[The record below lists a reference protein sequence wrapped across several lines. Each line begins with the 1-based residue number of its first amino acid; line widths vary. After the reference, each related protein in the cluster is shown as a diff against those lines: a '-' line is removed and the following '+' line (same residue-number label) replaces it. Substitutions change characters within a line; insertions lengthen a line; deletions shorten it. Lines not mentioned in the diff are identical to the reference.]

1 MRHNVLVY
9 LNYFYDEN
17 IKDHDRLW
25 RTKVVFWNFLNTIY
39 EIFVFSEIVVF
50 LPEKH
55 FGKKFGQNQNF
66 SYVIRH
72 EVKTF
77 LSTIQSPFPLFLLLS
92 PALCFSSSSP
102 FYLPMIRDIQI
113 VLGEALMRHRGLR
126 NFFWWESNFEQDFQW
141 LKYFPQLFRYFN
153 YTKIQQVRVFYHSLW
168 KIWCKRTWE
177 TSLSVWERFSFGGGG
192 GRDQQ
197 AGHLM
202 SCGN

>member
-17 IKDHDRLW
+17 IKDHDLFW

-77 LSTIQSPFPLFLLLS
+77 LSTNTKSISIISAVIPCPMLFFFFSVLLANDQGYPDRARRGFNEAQGSKKLFLMREQLRARF
-92 PALCFSSSSP
+92 PVVEIFSATV
-102 FYLPMIRDIQI
+102 QI
-113 VLGEALMRHRGLR
+113 
-126 NFFWWESNFEQDFQW
+126 FQ
-141 LKYFPQLFRYFN
+141 L
-153 YTKIQQVRVFYHSLW
+153 H
-168 KIWCKRTWE
+168 
-177 TSLSVWERFSFGGGG
+177 
-192 GRDQQ
+192 
-197 AGHLM
+197 
-202 SCGN
+202 

>member
-1 MRHNVLVY
+1 MRSDSLLLLKQEYSAAFLCWWYTDIFLRKKNRRAEMRHNVLVY

-39 EIFVFSEIVVF
+39 EIFVLSEIVVF

-77 LSTIQSPFPLFLLLS
+77 LSTNTKSISIISAVIPRPMLFFFFSVLL
-92 PALCFSSSSP
+92 AN
-102 FYLPMIRDIQI
+102 D
-113 VLGEALMRHRGLR
+113 
-126 NFFWWESNFEQDFQW
+126 
-141 LKYFPQLFRYFN
+141 
-153 YTKIQQVRVFYHSLW
+153 
-168 KIWCKRTWE
+168 
-177 TSLSVWERFSFGGGG
+177 
-192 GRDQQ
+192 
-197 AGHLM
+197 
-202 SCGN
+202 